1 MTEYVAM
8 RGGAPVGFDREGDG
22 LPIVL
27 VGGALQQRSVDE
39 ETRRLTTELAARG
52 FTAVHYDRPGRGDSG
67 GAAPFTLAQE
77 VAAVRALMD
86 DNGGS
91 VVLYGSSS
99 GAAIALAAAAR
110 LDGVVGLILWEPP
123 FGAEGGSDGAEFLAG
138 LREVV
143 ARGDDEQTV
152 RHFMR
157 DMPPEWFTSV
167 RQSEGWPSIER
178 AAPTLAADAE
188 ALAWTQSAPR
198 RQLWGGITVPTL
210 VVLGTATL
218 PFFDAVADAVVS
230 SLADAKKVVISG
242 SDHGWDPADL
252 AEAIAQVRAALPQHR
267 TSHSPRSNR

>member
-1 MTEYVAM
+1 MTEYVTT
-8 RGGAPVGFDREGDG
+8 RDGARIGYDREGDG

-27 VGGALQQRSVDE
+27 VGGALQQRAVDE

-77 VAAVRALMD
+77 VAAVRALLD
-86 DNGGS
+86 GHGGS
-91 VVLYGSSS
+91 ALLYGSSS

-110 LDGVVGLILWEPP
+110 LDGVAGLVLWEPP
-123 FGAEGGSDGAEFLAG
+123 FGDDGGSDGAEFLAG

-167 RQSEGWPSIER
+167 RHREGWPSMER
-178 AAPTLAADAE
+178 AAPTLEADAE

-218 PFFDAVADAVVS
+218 AFFDAVADAVVS
-230 SLADAKKVVISG
+230 SLAHARKVVIPG
-242 SDHGWDPADL
+242 SDHGWEAADL
-252 AEAIAQVRAALPQHR
+252 
-267 TSHSPRSNR
+267 